1 MSQPYKHILVIR
13 LSAMGDVAMLVPVL
27 KAMQEQHPEVKL
39 TVLSKP
45 FFEPIFSNLPNVSFY
60 SAQVKTRHKGI
71 AGLYKL
77 YKELKALKIDAVAD
91 MHNVLRS
98 NVLKQFF
105 SLSRIPVRQIN
116 KGRKEKKALTRAKN
130 KIFKPLQTTH
140 ERYADVF
147 RELGF
152 TLQLK
157 KEHILPKPSLTPKI
171 TNLLGAEPKKW
182 IGIAPFAA
190 FSGKTYPMH
199 LMKQVVSNLAANNT
213 YKVVL
218 FGGPNDVNKLK
229 QLKQEHNNV
238 LVLAGKTSFKEELIL
253 IANLDV
259 MLSMDSGNAH
269 LAAMFGVPTV
279 TLWGVTHPYAGFYP
293 FAQNPNNALL
303 ADRTK
308 FPAIPTS
315 VYGNKMP
322 ENYDQA
328 MATITPEMVVKKVT
342 DLL

>member
-199 LMKQVVSNLAANNT
+199 LMKQVVSNLAANNA